1 MCVGMLADM
10 IASLIPQY
18 SSRLGKQSGVSASA
32 APRRSQMDQHA
43 DEGTES
49 ATDTDADCQIPER
62 RAESGSHRASEGYPQ
77 PDCCTD
83 IHINL

>member
-1 MCVGMLADM
+1 
-10 IASLIPQY
+10 
-18 SSRLGKQSGVSASA
+18 
-32 APRRSQMDQHA
+32 MDQHA